1 MARYVEVDEL
11 KAKINANAWSNPVVP
26 IYVNK
31 VIDRT
36 PTADVAPRSEVARE
50 IFEEIEKEIKSA
62 LKSNC
67 SVRSERM
74 KRLQLEMADEFIA
87 HIEGKIDALRGME
100 WFIDELKQKYT
111 EEQK

>member
-50 IFEEIEKEIKSA
+50 IFEEIDSLFEKFYNDPLYSCGE
-62 LKSNC
+62 LGY
-67 SVRSERM
+67 
-74 KRLQLEMADEFIA
+74 D
-87 HIEGKIDALRGME
+87 IE
-100 WFIDELKQKYT
+100 ELKQKYT
-111 EEQK
+111 EEQT